1 MTERTV
7 VEEETAIAGIK
18 RQRVLSLV
26 DKLHRDG
33 AITFDQFSA
42 AGILRNAIMMEI
54 APSEGVSSYGAN
66 VTAAEPSAKGDR
78 AGRRLTGFEISPDGR
93 VSSPGGRK
101 TYRNERGLEDAI
113 FAAVGVH
120 DDDGA
125 RRINRKH
132 ADILI
137 RVVTHTESM
146 PTLTGITLEL
156 TDYYGAKSKQTPPFA
171 LGVVS
176 TWLGRLALHYK
187 LAK

>member
-1 MTERTV
+1 MTRIT
-7 VEEETAIAGIK
+7 VEEETAQAGIK

-33 AITFDQFSA
+33 AITFEMFSA
-42 AGILRNAIMMEI
+42 AGILRNAIMMEM

-66 VTAAEPSAKGDR
+66 VTAAEPSGKADR
-78 AGRRLTGFEISPDGR
+78 AGRRLTGFEISPSGEI
-93 VSSPGGRK
+93 SQPGGRK
-101 TYRNERGLEDAI
+101 SRRNERALEDAF
-113 FAAVGVH
+113 FAAIGVH
-120 DDDGA
+120 DDDGQ

-132 ADILI
+132 ADILM
-137 RVVTHTESM
+137 RVVTHTENM

>member
-1 MTERTV
+1 MQ
-7 VEEETAIAGIK
+7 AGIK
-18 RQRVLSLV
+18 RGRALCLV

-33 AITFDQFSA
+33 AITFDQWVA
-42 AGILRNAIMMEI
+42 AGNLRNAIMMEI
-54 APSEGVSSYGAN
+54 APSEGISSYGDN
-66 VTAAEPSAKGDR
+66 VTAAEPSGKADR
-78 AGRRLTGFEISPDGR
+78 AGRRLTGFEISPSGEI
-93 VSSPGGRK
+93 SQPGGRK
-101 TYRNERGLEDAI
+101 SRRNARALEDAI
-113 FAAVGVH
+113 WAAVGLY
-120 DDDGA
+120 DEDGEK
-125 RRINRKH
+125 RINIKH